1 MRSEITVTGY
11 SSEMNGLN
19 PDGSG
24 DASSLGSKRRTQWMG
39 VGDVQALWDRRLSF
53 SLFGQQQPFPCALP
67 CRARHDN
74 RNTTRPEQC
83 VLLFW
88 GPSFNAWHDLIRPLI
103 SAPLGHVRY
112 HSLHRHNTHWIF
124 LNSIYFRCLWSTA
137 DHTHRHADTDWQNP
151 CHFGPLTCSHVWSCS
166 ECSVLL
172 WLFSSVQ
179 FVQGCAL
186 PLLRAL
192 YYDSGMYATTCDVSF
207 MLWGPSAW
215 GETQGAGLAHQ
226 RLDAWLH

>member
-1 MRSEITVTGY
+1 MRSEITVTAY
-11 SSEMNGLN
+11 CSEMNGLD

-39 VGDVQALWDRRLSF
+39 VGDVQALWDRRLSLF
-53 SLFGQQQPFPCALP
+53 SLSSCPLASSSLSPCALP

-103 SAPLGHVRY
+103 SPPLSHVWF

-124 LNSIYFRCLWSTA
+124 LKAYISDACGQQLIT
-137 DHTHRHADTDWQNP
+137 HTHADTMP
-151 CHFGPLTCSHVWSCS
+151 F
-166 ECSVLL
+166 
-172 WLFSSVQ
+172 
-179 FVQGCAL
+179 
-186 PLLRAL
+186 
-192 YYDSGMYATTCDVSF
+192 
-207 MLWGPSAW
+207 
-215 GETQGAGLAHQ
+215 
-226 RLDAWLH
+226 